1 MIRRLVESRNDKIAI
16 NKWLALFTFIILLV
30 GTIFSVT
37 NYSVSATNE
46 LAYQSERI
54 QECKDNIAILAE
66 SVTDNQIR
74 LTAMETHYVN
84 IKSQLNRI
92 EEKLE

>member
-1 MIRRLVESRNDKIAI
+1 MIRRLVETRNDKIAI

-37 NYSVSATNE
+37 NYSVSATSE

-54 QECKDNIAILAE
+54 QECKDNIAILAD

-74 LTAMETHYVN
+74 LTAIETHYVN